1 MLPDSPEEMGKALL
15 DWLQDLNELEKD
27 VVILVEGK
35 KDTACL
41 ERIGVSGT
49 IIQINQGIPLLEVIG
64 SISRDERY
72 NKAVILTDWDRKG
85 GKLAS
90 ELKRLCIGHAL
101 PYDLLVRKRIVMLT
115 GKWVRDVES
124 LGSVFERFVQ

>member
-1 MLPDSPEEMGKALL
+1 MLPDTPEEMGQALL
-15 DWLQDLNELEKD
+15 DWLQDLNELEGD

-41 ERIGVSGT
+41 ERIGVAGT

-72 NKAVILTDWDRKG
+72 QRVVILTDWDRKG
-85 GKLAS
+85 GQLAA
-90 ELKRLCIGHAL
+90 ELKRLSLAHGLAF
-101 PYDLLVRKRIVMLT
+101 DLEIRKRISMLT

-124 LGSVFERFVQ
+124 LGSVFARFVQ